1 LCIKIKEIGMALK
14 IDNDPLGDPTR
25 NGCAPND
32 VYQIIAR
39 ATPSSPMVFQGLLEW
54 ARLSAQVPSKP
65 DNKTA
70 TRQLVSA
77 LSS

>member
-1 LCIKIKEIGMALK
+1 LCIKIKEIEMALK
-14 IDNDPLGDPTR
+14 IDNVPLGDPTR

-39 ATPSSPMVFQGLLEW
+39 ATPCSPMVFHGLLEW
-54 ARLSAQVPSKP
+54 ARLSAQVRSKP
-65 DNKTA
+65 DNNTA
-70 TRQLVSA
+70 TGQRASV